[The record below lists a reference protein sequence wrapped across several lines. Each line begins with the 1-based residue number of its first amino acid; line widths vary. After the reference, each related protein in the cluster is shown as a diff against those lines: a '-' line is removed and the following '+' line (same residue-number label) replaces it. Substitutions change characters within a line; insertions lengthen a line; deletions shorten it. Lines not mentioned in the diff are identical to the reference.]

1 MGILYRL
8 LPILASSE
16 GIARSC
22 GSSRLRGHIRLNLTH
37 LLLLVRLE
45 HHSILIAQLR
55 GLKALIIHLE
65 NMKNILKRNQKTHLL
80 LGRLSFA
87 NAGGLLFAF
96 THMVVL
102 NY

>member
-1 MGILYRL
+1 LSILYLL

-16 GIARSC
+16 GIARPC
-22 GSSRLRGHIRLNLTH
+22 GGGRFHGHIRLNLSQ
-37 LLLLVRLE
+37 LLLLVRLK

-65 NMKNILKRNQKTHLL
+65 NAKNILKRNQKTHLL